1 MQTSDTRA
9 LPLLCARSVYK
20 QYSGVNVLK
29 GIDFTLHQG
38 EVHALLGGNG
48 AGKST
53 LMKIIAGITPADS
66 GTLEIGGNNYA
77 RLTPVHAHQLG
88 IYLVPQEPLL
98 FPSLSIKENILFGL
112 AKKQLSMQKMKNLLA
127 ALGCQFDLH
136 SLAGS
141 LDVADRQMVEILR
154 GLMRDSRILILDEPT
169 ASLTPAETERLFTR
183 LQELLATGVGIVFI
197 SHKLPEIRQIA
208 DRISVMRDGTIALS
222 GKTSEL
228 STDDIIQAITPVVRE
243 KSLSASQ
250 KLWLELPGN
259 RPQHAAGTPVLTL
272 ENLTGEGF
280 RNVSL
285 TLNAGEILGLAGLVG
300 AGRTELAETLYGLRT
315 LRGGRIMLNGNEI
328 NKLSTGERLLRG
340 LVYLPEDRQSS
351 GLNLDASLA
360 WNVCALTHN
369 LRGFWAKTAKDNA
382 TLERYRRALNIKF
395 NQPEQAARTLSGG
408 NQQKILIAKCLEA
421 SPQVLI
427 VDEPTRGVDVS
438 ARNDIYQLLR
448 SIAAQNV
455 AVLLI
460 SSDLEELL
468 NAGYSLPVA
477 CVTTL
482 LLGLLAGFFNGVLV
496 AWLKIPAIVATLG
509 TLGLYRGIMLL
520 WTGGKWI
527 EGLPA
532 ELKQLSAPLLFG
544 VSAIGWLTI
553 ILVAFMAWL
562 LAKTAFGRSFYA
574 TGDNLQGAR
583 QLGVRT
589 EAIRIVAFS
598 LNGCMAALAGI
609 VFASQIGFI
618 PNQTGTGLEMK
629 AIAACVLGGISL
641 LGGSGAIIGA
651 VLGAWFLTQIDSV
664 LVLLRIPAWW
674 NDFIAGLVLLAV
686 LVFDGRLRCALERNL
701 RRQKYARFMTP
712 PPSVKPASSGKKRE
726 AA

>member
-1 MQTSDTRA
+1 M
-9 LPLLCARSVYK
+9 
-20 QYSGVNVLK
+20 LK
-29 GIDFTLHQG
+29 FIQNNREIT
-38 EVHALLGGNG
+38 ALL
-48 AGKST
+48 A
-53 LMKIIAGITPADS
+53 
-66 GTLEIGGNNYA
+66 
-77 RLTPVHAHQLG
+77 V
-88 IYLVPQEPLL
+88 VLL
-98 FPSLSIKENILFGL
+98 FV
-112 AKKQLSMQKMKNLLA
+112 LLGF
-127 ALGCQFDLH
+127 L
-136 SLAGS
+136 
-141 LDVADRQMVEILR
+141 DRQYLSVQTLTMVY
-154 GLMRDSRILILDEPT
+154 SSAQILIL
-169 ASLTPAETERLFTR
+169 
-183 LQELLATGVGIVFI
+183 LAMG
-197 SHKLPEIRQIA
+197 
-208 DRISVMRDGTIALS
+208 
-222 GKTSEL
+222 
-228 STDDIIQAITPVVRE
+228 
-243 KSLSASQ
+243 
-250 KLWLELPGN
+250 
-259 RPQHAAGTPVLTL
+259 
-272 ENLTGEGF
+272 
-280 RNVSL
+280 
-285 TLNAGEILGLAGLVG
+285 
-300 AGRTELAETLYGLRT
+300 
-315 LRGGRIMLNGNEI
+315 
-328 NKLSTGERLLRG
+328 
-340 LVYLPEDRQSS
+340 
-351 GLNLDASLA
+351 
-360 WNVCALTHN
+360 
-369 LRGFWAKTAKDNA
+369 A
-382 TLERYRRALNIKF
+382 TLVMLTRNI
-395 NQPEQAARTLSGG
+395 
-408 NQQKILIAKCLEA
+408 
-421 SPQVLI
+421 
-427 VDEPTRGVDVS
+427 DVS
-438 ARNDIYQLLR
+438 VG
-448 SIAAQNV
+448 SITGMC
-455 AVLLI
+455 AVLLGM
-460 SSDLEELL
+460 LL

-477 CVTTL
+477 CVATL

-509 TLGLYRGIMLL
+509 SLGLYRGIMLL

-532 ELKQLSAPLLFG
+532 ELKQLSAPLLLG

-562 LAKTAFGRSFYA
+562 LAKTAFGRSFNA

>member
-1 MQTSDTRA
+1 M
-9 LPLLCARSVYK
+9 
-20 QYSGVNVLK
+20 LK
-29 GIDFTLHQG
+29 FIQNNREIT
-38 EVHALLGGNG
+38 ALL
-48 AGKST
+48 A
-53 LMKIIAGITPADS
+53 
-66 GTLEIGGNNYA
+66 
-77 RLTPVHAHQLG
+77 V
-88 IYLVPQEPLL
+88 VLL
-98 FPSLSIKENILFGL
+98 FVLPGF
-112 AKKQLSMQKMKNLLA
+112 
-127 ALGCQFDLH
+127 F
-136 SLAGS
+136 
-141 LDVADRQMVEILR
+141 DRQYLSVQTLTMVY
-154 GLMRDSRILILDEPT
+154 SSAQILIL
-169 ASLTPAETERLFTR
+169 
-183 LQELLATGVGIVFI
+183 LAMG
-197 SHKLPEIRQIA
+197 
-208 DRISVMRDGTIALS
+208 
-222 GKTSEL
+222 
-228 STDDIIQAITPVVRE
+228 
-243 KSLSASQ
+243 
-250 KLWLELPGN
+250 
-259 RPQHAAGTPVLTL
+259 
-272 ENLTGEGF
+272 
-280 RNVSL
+280 
-285 TLNAGEILGLAGLVG
+285 
-300 AGRTELAETLYGLRT
+300 
-315 LRGGRIMLNGNEI
+315 
-328 NKLSTGERLLRG
+328 
-340 LVYLPEDRQSS
+340 
-351 GLNLDASLA
+351 
-360 WNVCALTHN
+360 
-369 LRGFWAKTAKDNA
+369 A
-382 TLERYRRALNIKF
+382 TLVMLTRNI
-395 NQPEQAARTLSGG
+395 
-408 NQQKILIAKCLEA
+408 
-421 SPQVLI
+421 
-427 VDEPTRGVDVS
+427 DVS
-438 ARNDIYQLLR
+438 VG
-448 SIAAQNV
+448 SITGMC
-455 AVLLI
+455 AVLLGM
-460 SSDLEELL
+460 LL

-477 CVTTL
+477 CVATL

-509 TLGLYRGIMLL
+509 SLGLYRGIMLL

-532 ELKQLSAPLLFG
+532 ELKQLSAPLLLG

-562 LAKTAFGRSFYA
+562 LAKTAFGRSFNA

>member
-1 MQTSDTRA
+1 M
-9 LPLLCARSVYK
+9 
-20 QYSGVNVLK
+20 LK
-29 GIDFTLHQG
+29 FIQNNREIT
-38 EVHALLGGNG
+38 ALL
-48 AGKST
+48 A
-53 LMKIIAGITPADS
+53 
-66 GTLEIGGNNYA
+66 
-77 RLTPVHAHQLG
+77 V
-88 IYLVPQEPLL
+88 VLL
-98 FPSLSIKENILFGL
+98 FVLPGFL
-112 AKKQLSMQKMKNLLA
+112 
-127 ALGCQFDLH
+127 
-136 SLAGS
+136 
-141 LDVADRQMVEILR
+141 DRQYFSVQTLTMVY
-154 GLMRDSRILILDEPT
+154 SSAQILIL
-169 ASLTPAETERLFTR
+169 
-183 LQELLATGVGIVFI
+183 LAMG
-197 SHKLPEIRQIA
+197 
-208 DRISVMRDGTIALS
+208 
-222 GKTSEL
+222 
-228 STDDIIQAITPVVRE
+228 
-243 KSLSASQ
+243 
-250 KLWLELPGN
+250 
-259 RPQHAAGTPVLTL
+259 
-272 ENLTGEGF
+272 
-280 RNVSL
+280 
-285 TLNAGEILGLAGLVG
+285 
-300 AGRTELAETLYGLRT
+300 
-315 LRGGRIMLNGNEI
+315 
-328 NKLSTGERLLRG
+328 
-340 LVYLPEDRQSS
+340 
-351 GLNLDASLA
+351 
-360 WNVCALTHN
+360 
-369 LRGFWAKTAKDNA
+369 A
-382 TLERYRRALNIKF
+382 TLVMLTRNI
-395 NQPEQAARTLSGG
+395 
-408 NQQKILIAKCLEA
+408 
-421 SPQVLI
+421 
-427 VDEPTRGVDVS
+427 DVS
-438 ARNDIYQLLR
+438 VG
-448 SIAAQNV
+448 SITGMC
-455 AVLLI
+455 AVLLGM
-460 SSDLEELL
+460 LL

-477 CVTTL
+477 CVATL

-509 TLGLYRGIMLL
+509 SLGLYRGIMLL

-532 ELKQLSAPLLFG
+532 ELKQLSAPLLLG

-562 LAKTAFGRSFYA
+562 LAKTAFGRSFNA

>member
-1 MQTSDTRA
+1 M
-9 LPLLCARSVYK
+9 
-20 QYSGVNVLK
+20 LK
-29 GIDFTLHQG
+29 FIQNNREIT
-38 EVHALLGGNG
+38 ALL
-48 AGKST
+48 A
-53 LMKIIAGITPADS
+53 
-66 GTLEIGGNNYA
+66 
-77 RLTPVHAHQLG
+77 V
-88 IYLVPQEPLL
+88 VLL
-98 FPSLSIKENILFGL
+98 FVLPGFL
-112 AKKQLSMQKMKNLLA
+112 
-127 ALGCQFDLH
+127 
-136 SLAGS
+136 
-141 LDVADRQMVEILR
+141 DRQYLSVQTLTMVY
-154 GLMRDSRILILDEPT
+154 SSAQILIL
-169 ASLTPAETERLFTR
+169 
-183 LQELLATGVGIVFI
+183 LAMG
-197 SHKLPEIRQIA
+197 
-208 DRISVMRDGTIALS
+208 
-222 GKTSEL
+222 
-228 STDDIIQAITPVVRE
+228 
-243 KSLSASQ
+243 
-250 KLWLELPGN
+250 
-259 RPQHAAGTPVLTL
+259 
-272 ENLTGEGF
+272 
-280 RNVSL
+280 
-285 TLNAGEILGLAGLVG
+285 
-300 AGRTELAETLYGLRT
+300 
-315 LRGGRIMLNGNEI
+315 
-328 NKLSTGERLLRG
+328 
-340 LVYLPEDRQSS
+340 
-351 GLNLDASLA
+351 
-360 WNVCALTHN
+360 
-369 LRGFWAKTAKDNA
+369 A
-382 TLERYRRALNIKF
+382 TLVMLTRNI
-395 NQPEQAARTLSGG
+395 
-408 NQQKILIAKCLEA
+408 
-421 SPQVLI
+421 
-427 VDEPTRGVDVS
+427 DVS
-438 ARNDIYQLLR
+438 VG
-448 SIAAQNV
+448 SITGMC
-455 AVLLI
+455 AVLLGM
-460 SSDLEELL
+460 LL

-477 CVTTL
+477 CVATL

-496 AWLKIPAIVATLG
+496 AWLKI
-509 TLGLYRGIMLL
+509 
-520 WTGGKWI
+520 
-527 EGLPA
+527 PA